1 MRNLWKLAIILFAAC
16 FLSSCNRLEELKTS
30 LENNEVTI
38 EVGKEVNVE
47 VFAKE
52 GFDVTWEVED
62 PSIVTVENGVFHAV
76 SEGVTYVLVKS
87 GDLETKI
94 KVMVVLEAEEETF
107 TITWLDRDETVLE
120 VDENVPKGVMPT
132 FDRRIPSHEGLE
144 FKGWDPEVVPV
155 VGDATYTATYKADQ
169 PTYTITW
176 KHSDGY
182 TITTTVVYGTQMPVY
197 SGPVPTKES
206 DVYYDYIFIGWSPK
220 LEPANHIRTYTAQFA
235 GIKRKYTVTWIDT
248 AIFNPTT
255 NSYTV
260 LYTEEVE
267 AGTTPIYSGPE
278 PNKPD
283 SVDWGYK
290 YIFEGWDPVPDH
302 LTKDMEFK
310 TVYKRA
316 YDCVWYNWYNEPE
329 VLKQERYKMEEYIR
343 PSGYKDVR
351 IPDETPYEGETPR
364 IFDDYGYSYE
374 FLGWFSNDESRSWN
388 DLPMTKTLERE
399 YLATYQCIPLED
411 NPNQVDKF
419 TYRIYDDFYYPAC
432 IITGYTG
439 DDMTDLYIPTWID
452 GYMVIG
458 IGRDA
463 FRDNNKII
471 NLYIGDNVRR
481 LGYNTFSGCNNLS
494 SIMFGLNMTYLGE
507 DMFENCTSLNRV
519 DIPEQITEIG
529 YGCFSGCTSLMA
541 VTLPDNLET
550 IESGAFSGCEWL
562 TEITI
567 PDKVKW
573 VKGFSD
579 CIRLHTVNLGA
590 GVIGIAASCFNGDIA
605 LQHINLDEFNLE
617 HISDY
622 AFKGCEALVTLR
634 MPDSLKTIG
643 KKAFENCTGLLLVSF
658 FGDNPQLESIN
669 EWAFLGCSSLMG
681 LSIPASVTYIGEGI
695 VGDCEHLYSL
705 EVMPGNQKYMSKS
718 NMIID
723 IENQKIIAGCNGS
736 GSIPTD
742 STITVIGSSAF
753 YKTKKFNLNKTL
765 IIPDNIK
772 KIESYAFYQCLGLPS
787 LDPTTVHF
795 TDHDRHYEHCPKSV
809 FVPSSVEVIQS
820 GAFYLDYTPEQGQWK
835 RYYCIYVDK
844 CVDYT
849 IRTGAECPEGLAYA
863 FPQYSG
869 GFYKQVFAINCTV
882 HYHYEGDPAN
892 YPRGVLG
899 TAYGYWHGN
908 HVLWTFDECHP

>member
-1 MRNLWKLAIILFAAC
+1 
-16 FLSSCNRLEELKTS
+16 
-30 LENNEVTI
+30 
-38 EVGKEVNVE
+38 
-47 VFAKE
+47 
-52 GFDVTWEVED
+52 
-62 PSIVTVENGVFHAV
+62 
-76 SEGVTYVLVKS
+76 
-87 GDLETKI
+87 
-94 KVMVVLEAEEETF
+94 
-107 TITWLDRDETVLE
+107 
-120 VDENVPKGVMPT
+120 
-132 FDRRIPSHEGLE
+132 
-144 FKGWDPEVVPV
+144 
-155 VGDATYTATYKADQ
+155 
-169 PTYTITW
+169 
-176 KHSDGY
+176 
-182 TITTTVVYGTQMPVY
+182 
-197 SGPVPTKES
+197 
-206 DVYYDYIFIGWSPK
+206 
-220 LEPANHIRTYTAQFA
+220 
-235 GIKRKYTVTWIDT
+235 
-248 AIFNPTT
+248 
-255 NSYTV
+255 
-260 LYTEEVE
+260 
-267 AGTTPIYSGPE
+267 
-278 PNKPD
+278 
-283 SVDWGYK
+283 
-290 YIFEGWDPVPDH
+290 
-302 LTKDMEFK
+302 
-310 TVYKRA
+310 
-316 YDCVWYNWYNEPE
+316 
-329 VLKQERYKMEEYIR
+329 
-343 PSGYKDVR
+343 
-351 IPDETPYEGETPR
+351 
-364 IFDDYGYSYE
+364 
-374 FLGWFSNDESRSWN
+374 
-388 DLPMTKTLERE
+388 
-399 YLATYQCIPLED
+399 
-411 NPNQVDKF
+411 
-419 TYRIYDDFYYPAC
+419 
-432 IITGYTG
+432 
-439 DDMTDLYIPTWID
+439 
-452 GYMVIG
+452 MVIG

-463 FRDNNKII
+463 FRDKYKII